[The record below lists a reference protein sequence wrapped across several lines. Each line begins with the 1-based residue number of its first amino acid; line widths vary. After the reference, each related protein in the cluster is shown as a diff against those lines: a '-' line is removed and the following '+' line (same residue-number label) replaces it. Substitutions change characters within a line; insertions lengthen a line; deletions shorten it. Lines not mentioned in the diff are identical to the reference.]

1 MRSPYL
7 YILIKWNTIKKHGG
21 VLDAGY
27 LWERN
32 RKKRE
37 YNKPNPKRKTRNRK
51 KKLIF
56 CRGRGGIHPGSCYEP
71 GRMVLARDQPAVA
84 TWTTHSSRFVLRTGT
99 NGHSSRFVARP
110 GRMGGSI
117 CPGCPIPVGQP
128 GQMALKNRDERGVSL
143 LVPRRS

>member
-21 VLDAGY
+21 VLDAEY

-32 RKKRE
+32 RKKME

-56 CRGRGGIHPGSCYEP
+56 CRGREMAKMLPRQRGY
-71 GRMVLARDQPAVA
+71 
-84 TWTTHSSRFVLRTGT
+84 SSRFVLRTGT
-99 NGHSSRFVARP
+99 NGPGQGPARP
-110 GRMGGSI
+110 
-117 CPGCPIPVGQP
+117 CHVDDPFIPVRNTTGTNGGEHLSRLPHP
-128 GQMALKNRDERGVSL
+128 GWATGTNGPKKPGREGDLC
-143 LVPRRS
+143 